1 MGHKNKNTALNQM
14 QSETPPMGY
23 GKAGVGKM
31 GIGKSGGKLNYEN
44 IGLDTPMLGQQGF
57 IGGNDPRRE
66 AAPRHPPTGEKIFM
80 SADGIPT
87 TDNSLKR
94 KRNETYSCYIYK
106 VLKQVHPETGIS
118 NSAVEIMNSFRSNRT
133 IWRLTT
139 TWKRFRAE
147 KFRLPSASFCLES
160 WPNTLFLRGP
170 KR

>member
-1 MGHKNKNTALNQM
+1 MGIHKNKNTALNQM

-94 KRNETYSCYIYK
+94 ERNETYSCYIYK

-118 NSAVEIMNSFRSNRT
+118 NSAMEIMNSFINDILEKISSREIQT
-133 IWRLTT
+133 AVRLI
-139 TWKRFRAE
+139 
-147 KFRLPSASFCLES
+147 LPGELAKHAVSEGTKAV
-160 WPNTLFLRGP
+160 
-170 KR
+170 